1 MKSNVRV
8 SIEKPPG
15 FVVLPTPSLKRAA
28 QACPLLLESDRA
40 KGEWIACCTRR
51 LAPMANRIARDDEIA
66 KDALQISWIKI
77 LQATNLSL
85 GGPTACPW
93 VAKVVA
99 NSIRDLQ
106 RQERNRKEVPLESA
120 ERFESGQSPE
130 VAAQERELLELL
142 RAVVAMLP
150 ETYRRVYELRMK
162 EELSTTETAER
173 LGITS
178 SNVTTVLNR
187 AVRTIERKLRI
198 RLGLGVNRVCQ
209 GEAQKKL

>member
-1 MKSNVRV
+1 MEFNVRV
-8 SIEKPPG
+8 GTKKPPD
-15 FVVLPTPSLKRAA
+15 FVVLPTASLKRAA
-28 QACPLLLESDRA
+28 QACPLLESDRA

-51 LAPMANRIARDDEIA
+51 FAPMANRIAGDDEIA
-66 KDALQISWIKI
+66 KDALQTSWIKI

-106 RQERNRKEVPLESA
+106 RQERNRKEVPLEGA
-120 ERFESGQSPE
+120 ERFASQPSPE
-130 VAAQERELLELL
+130 VAAQERQLLELL
-142 RAVVAMLP
+142 REMVAMLP
-150 ETYRRVYELRMK
+150 DTYRRVYELRMQ
-162 EELSTTETAER
+162 EELSTKETAER

-187 AVRTIERKLRI
+187 AVRIVKRKLRS
-198 RLGLGVNRVCQ
+198 RLGLGASGMGQ
-209 GEAQKKL
+209 GEARKKL